1 MRRLGV
7 LLLALTGFACKG
19 DMTEQELIA
28 AKADQTT
35 RQLIAGLNAK
45 NTTVLAS
52 LIVVTNASGGKPR
65 KLEATEAEKLVYPQ
79 PPYEYV
85 GSGEPGTMVV
95 RDGRGQKRA
104 VRLIVLDDQLKV
116 LATREKYST
125 YTARET
131 GKPVGSA
138 VDAEVV
144 SFLLPADR

>member
-1 MRRLGV
+1 MRRWMWG
-7 LLLALTGFACKG
+7 LALVLFGCKA

-52 LIVVTNASGGKPR
+52 LIVVTNAAGGKPR
-65 KLEATEAEKLVYPQ
+65 KLEPAEAEHLVYPN

-85 GSGEPGTMVV
+85 GSGAPGTMVV

-104 VRLIVLDDQLKV
+104 VRLIVLEDQLRV
-116 LATREKYST
+116 LATKEKLSA

-131 GKPVGSA
+131 GAPVAAG
-138 VDAEVV
+138 VDADVV